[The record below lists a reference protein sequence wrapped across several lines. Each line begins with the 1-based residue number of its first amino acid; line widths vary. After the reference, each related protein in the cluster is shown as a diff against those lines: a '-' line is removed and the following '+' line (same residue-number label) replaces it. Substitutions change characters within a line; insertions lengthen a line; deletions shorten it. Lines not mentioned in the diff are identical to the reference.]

1 MRAEAEQNISARV
14 AVTAL
19 ERILT
24 LVVYVAIN
32 ALLLWFIL
40 FAGPPF
46 PAQLTDRGVRWHTV
60 SLPGRTPTMRSGHPY
75 FCLFSRPRAI
85 RRARLAI
92 ADCTIWATT
101 ACIELSSSAA
111 QTRSLRHSALVSV
124 SRIILDDGAD
134 LADMA
139 YSAYH
144 VDWYRPRRSLP
155 ASAPRPRPGSGPGN
169 RNRHRP
175 DGARR

>member
-40 FAGPPF
+40 FAGSPF

-134 LADMA
+134 LAGMA

-144 VDWYRPRRSLP
+144 VDC
-155 ASAPRPRPGSGPGN
+155 
-169 RNRHRP
+169 
-175 DGARR
+175 